1 MVSDY
6 EVKLAYATNSIQNL
20 VVEHWTCFV
29 NSCEA
34 HLILRVREQ
43 RIRSTTEPTMD
54 PVIAAA
60 AGASDQAE
68 IDHHKLCF
76 CYCDSASM
84 EVVRVQCCQQTYHC
98 QCLLAH
104 LAINSQCAYCCSA
117 DINIAGVLA
126 LPTINRS
133 EVLSPIMS
141 PPRQA
146 TRDKRDLQSFLM
158 DNTPLRSADQH
169 RAESQE
175 KKRDRQLDQ
184 AKKMIRTQGKD
195 IASKGG
201 APGAVVT
208 VKCDYCAVSHLI
220 GIVGVIY
227 KMGNY
232 GRARIATIAGNLSTG
247 TKKSQWW
254 IPSDQY
260 VVRYGANKEANIPPE
275 LMLVRDAILDG
286 TFNLNDKA
294 PKCTIQQAHQL
305 IIQAV
310 SSCRKSKC
318 NCVKGACQTRHCG
331 CIKKASNV
339 QAHALATETVW

>member
-1 MVSDY
+1 
-6 EVKLAYATNSIQNL
+6 
-20 VVEHWTCFV
+20 
-29 NSCEA
+29 
-34 HLILRVREQ
+34 VREQ
-43 RIRSTTEPTMD
+43 HNRSTTEPTID

-76 CYCDSASM
+76 CYCDSAQM
-84 EVVRVQCCQQTYHC
+84 ELVRVQCCQQTYHR

-104 LAINSQCAYCCSA
+104 LGINSQWAYCRSA

-133 EVLSPIMS
+133 EVLSSIMS
-141 PPRQA
+141 PPQQA
-146 TRDKRDLQSFLM
+146 TRDKWDLQSLLV
-158 DNTPLRSADQH
+158 DNMPLRSADRH

-175 KKRDRQLDQ
+175 QKCDRQLDQ
-184 AKKMIRTQGKD
+184 AKKMMRMQGKD
-195 IASKGG
+195 IASREG

-208 VKCDYCAVSHLI
+208 VKCDYHGVSHSI

-232 GRARIATIAGNLSTG
+232 SGARIVTIAGILSSG
-247 TKKSQWW
+247 TRKSQWW
-254 IPSDQY
+254 TPLDQY
-260 VVRYGANKEANIPPE
+260 VVRYGANEEANIPPE
-275 LMLVRDAILDG
+275 LMLVCDAILNG

-294 PKCTIQQAHQL
+294 PKCTIQEAHQI

-310 SSCRKSKC
+310 SPCRKSKC
-318 NCVKGACQTRHCG
+318 NCNKGACQTGHCG
-331 CIKKASNV
+331 CIKKGCKCTSACSCNGNCV
-339 QAHALATETVW
+339 ANTNNGK